1 MKNAECRISF
11 KENSAM
17 EKITKEE
24 LLEELG
30 VQTLNDEELEK
41 ITGGSK
47 DNEYENCSSSAI
59 NRAPCYKLT

>member
-1 MKNAECRISF
+1 
-11 KENSAM
+11 M